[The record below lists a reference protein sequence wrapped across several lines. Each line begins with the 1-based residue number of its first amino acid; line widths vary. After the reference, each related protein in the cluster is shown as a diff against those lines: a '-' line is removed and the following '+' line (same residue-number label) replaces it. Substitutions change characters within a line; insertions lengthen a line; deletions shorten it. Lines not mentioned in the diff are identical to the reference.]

1 LRYVV
6 DSRDVLR
13 RARLSVL
20 AVAGVLAI
28 GLLLVTAAVELPRTI
43 DRMRTERAQFVSLT
57 HAEREQ
63 AFGTLIPL
71 RMDVFGFYR
80 SHLRPGDRYWIQ
92 VDASPFSEFAN
103 KATVVRG
110 VGRMALLPAVE
121 VERPEQA
128 DVILSWDKDPA
139 LLQYRY
145 SEQWRAGLQLLFV
158 SRVAH
163 GR

>member
-1 LRYVV
+1 MPTV
-6 DSRDVLR
+6 DSFAMLR
-13 RARLSVL
+13 PTRAHVCD
-20 AVAGVLAI
+20 VAGVVAAV
-28 GLLLVTAAVELPRTI
+28 LLVVTAFVELPRTL
-43 DRMRTERAQFVSLT
+43 DQMGGLRTQFASLT
-57 HAEREQ
+57 KQEREQ
-63 AFGTLIPL
+63 AYGALIPL
-71 RMDVFGFYR
+71 RMDVFDFYR
-80 SHLRPGDRYWIQ
+80 AHLRSGDRYWIQ
-92 VDASPFSEFAN
+92 VDAGPFSEFAN

-121 VERPEQA
+121 VERPEEA